1 VDIRALLIAWVPT
14 LEGESAMSYDPYTP
28 STPGKHR
35 IHPAVPWVL
44 FLVALAILA
53 VGTVLDNPV
62 WMLSAPVA
70 LGGSIIGGLSRRY
83 LPMILCILVASVF
96 VMAMLIFAP

>member
-1 VDIRALLIAWVPT
+1 MDIRALLIAWAST

-70 LGGSIIGGLSRRY
+70 LGGAITGGLSRRY

>member
-1 VDIRALLIAWVPT
+1 MDIRALLIAWAST
-14 LEGESAMSYDPYTP
+14 LEGESAMSYERYTP

-44 FLVALAILA
+44 LLVALAILA
-53 VGTVLDNPV
+53 VGTVLDSPV

-70 LGGSIIGGLSRRY
+70 LGGAITGGLSGRT
-83 LPMILCILVASVF
+83 LPMVLCILVASVF
-96 VMAMLIFAP
+96 VMAILIFAP

>member
-1 VDIRALLIAWVPT
+1 MDIRALLIAWAST
-14 LEGESAMSYDPYTP
+14 LEGESAMSYERYTP

-44 FLVALAILA
+44 FF
-53 VGTVLDNPV
+53 
-62 WMLSAPVA
+62 VA
-70 LGGSIIGGLSRRY
+70 LGGAITGGLSRRY

>member
-1 VDIRALLIAWVPT
+1 MDIRALLIAWAST
-14 LEGESAMSYDPYTP
+14 LEGESAMSYERYTP

-44 FLVALAILA
+44 FFVALAILV

-70 LGGSIIGGLSRRY
+70 LGGALS
-83 LPMILCILVASVF
+83 
-96 VMAMLIFAP
+96 LIHISEPTRLYPKSRMPSSA

>member
-1 VDIRALLIAWVPT
+1 MDIRAVLIAWVPA
-14 LEGESAMSYDPYTP
+14 LEDESAMSYDRYTP
-28 STPGKHR
+28 STPEKHR

-44 FLVALAILA
+44 FFVALAILV

-70 LGGSIIGGLSRRY
+70 LGGAITGGLSRRY